1 MPILRFQVEGF
12 RVCKDGS
19 AKGCHGNGL
28 TLMTGRGEV
37 VWELVWEL
45 RSMGGGTARTILFRW
60 TSCWPKIWKSGWL
73 GRCFAKRS
81 AVLGIGNAGGRGGG
95 GGGATAAAPGP
106 AGGSRVVESVPGAVS
121 YAGAEAEGRKTV
133 VSRGVAGRGSVATG
147 PAGALDR
154 GKGRGVTVAQSP
166 AQLAHAAAHRDAREP
181 GQGRVTSVGGSPKG
195 SGTSDSRSDCIIPGC
210 RFTSGGG
217 HKRHAVNAHLPKL
230 FGEISSSTSL
240 PDGQMAQ
247 LLELVQF
254 IASTAIGC
262 SVEALQRFWRCSGL
276 EARPVLPTVTPLVR
290 GLEAYAGWQSP
301 DEYSA
306 SPPNSIAPLLQWN
319 VALSLVG
326 TMGASLRDRCHKWQP
341 STSAPAQAME
351 VDTPTSKVQ
360 VAAGSSASA

>member
-1 MPILRFQVEGF
+1 M
-12 RVCKDGS
+12 
-19 AKGCHGNGL
+19 
-28 TLMTGRGEV
+28 
-37 VWELVWEL
+37 
-45 RSMGGGTARTILFRW
+45 
-60 TSCWPKIWKSGWL
+60 
-73 GRCFAKRS
+73 
-81 AVLGIGNAGGRGGG
+81 
-95 GGGATAAAPGP
+95 
-106 AGGSRVVESVPGAVS
+106 ESVPGAVS

-195 SGTSDSRSDCIIPGC
+195 SGTSGSRSDCIIPGC

-301 DEYSA
+301 DEYWHCT
-306 SPPNSIAPLLQWN
+306 P
-319 VALSLVG
+319 V
-326 TMGASLRDRCHKWQP
+326 
-341 STSAPAQAME
+341 AME
-351 VDTPTSKVQ
+351 CRLVPCGYYGRKLTGQ
-360 VAAGSSASA
+360 VPQMATFHLGSRPGDGGGHTNLEGSGRGWVVGLGLGSSFGGGFCLCRGFCRGGGSRLGPNCAIRYGH